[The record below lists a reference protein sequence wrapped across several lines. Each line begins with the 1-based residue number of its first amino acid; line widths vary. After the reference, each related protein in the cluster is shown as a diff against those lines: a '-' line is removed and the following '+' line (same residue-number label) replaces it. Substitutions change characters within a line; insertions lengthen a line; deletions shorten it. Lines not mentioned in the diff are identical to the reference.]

1 MSMVAFLAQTLR
13 IAIPYLLAA
22 AGGVLSER
30 AGLIGLTLE
39 GYMLGGAFCAAVGSY
54 AAGAPWVGVL
64 AAVVGG
70 GLLALLYATS
80 AIRFKADQVVVGI
93 AINLLAIGLTRF
105 FLRLIFDSSSNSPR
119 VPGFGATGGGTG
131 FGALVQNPLVWV
143 GVLVIPLV
151 GWVLYR
157 TPFGLRVRAVGEHP
171 SAAASVGVPVNR
183 VRYLAV
189 ALSGMIAGLGGAY
202 LALDQHQ
209 FTGAKSSP
217 EYPDVQSKLAVK
229 IVHAAN
235 HRAFKGSD
243 FLASAV
249 SELRQQGLA
258 VELVLVENLPNE
270 IALGHYRSA
279 DIIFD
284 QCLIGFHGYFALE
297 GMALGK
303 PVMSFVRFPDRYLLA
318 PNECPIVNT
327 SLLTLK
333 HDIAKLCADR
343 VHLRDLG
350 VSGRRYVEK
359 YFSIEAVSRRMSI
372 AYKALG
378 V

>member
-1 MSMVAFLAQTLR
+1 MSIVAFLAQTLR

-70 GLLALLYATS
+70 GALALLYAVS
-80 AIRFKADQVVVGI
+80 AIRFKADQVVIGI

-105 FLRLIFDSSSNSPR
+105 FLRLFFDSSSNSPR
-119 VPGFGATGGGTG
+119 VPGFDVSGGGTG
-131 FGALVQNPLVWV
+131 FGALAQNPLVWV
-143 GVLVIPLV
+143 GVLIIPLV

-171 SAAASVGVPVNR
+171 AAAASVGIPVTR

-209 FTGAKSSP
+209 FTDGMTAGRGFIA
-217 EYPDVQSKLAVK
+217 LAAIIFGRWDPV
-229 IVHAAN
+229 
-235 HRAFKGSD
+235 RA
-243 FLASAV
+243 
-249 SELRQQGLA
+249 GLA
-258 VELVLVENLPNE
+258 CLLFAAAETLQIQLQGTQAIPSQFVEMIPYVLTIV
-270 IALGHYRSA
+270 ALAGVVGRA
-279 DIIFD
+279 VPP
-284 QCLIGFHGYFALE
+284 A
-297 GMALGK
+297 ALGK
-303 PVMSFVRFPDRYLLA
+303 TTA
-318 PNECPIVNT
+318 E
-327 SLLTLK
+327 
-333 HDIAKLCADR
+333 
-343 VHLRDLG
+343 
-350 VSGRRYVEK
+350 
-359 YFSIEAVSRRMSI
+359 
-372 AYKALG
+372 
-378 V
+378 